1 MKEAKAILRNCPTS
15 PRKMRYVVDMI
26 RGLDVERAL
35 NLVKFSSKYASDDV
49 EKLLLS
55 AMANWQAAND
65 GARIEDSQVYIKIMH
80 VDGGRMLKRWLPAP
94 QGRAY
99 RKRKRS
105 NHVTLILDSKLNTG
119 AQPTAELETAEVIEV
134 SPAVEAASP
143 VEKKPRKKT
152 TTKKATKEKE

>member
-35 NLVKFSSKYASDDV
+35 NLVKFSSKHASDDV

-134 SPAVEAASP
+134 SPEVEAESP